1 MNKRTVIADKPF
13 SSWNGYLM
21 FFLGVASLLV
31 PVLAFFRGPAL
42 DTIMQFHL
50 MSAVFWTAVPTILG
64 ILSLSGLYTVK
75 PNNAVVLLLFGS
87 YQGTDRAPGLRWAN
101 PFLSKTH
108 VSERVNN
115 FITPQI
121 KVNDKNGNPI
131 EIAAAVAWRVSD
143 AAQATLGIEDYAQYV
158 KVQSESAVRHMAS
171 AFAYDHGANDESAT
185 VTLRG
190 GGDVITKLMKT
201 ELIERLSTAGV
212 EVIETKIT
220 HLAYSPEIANAML
233 RRQQADA
240 VLSAR
245 KIIVEGAVGMVEM
258 ALKRLEETH
267 MVELDNERKAAMVSN
282 LLVVLCSERDVTPVV
297 NSGTLYQ

>member
-1 MNKRTVIADKPF
+1 MNQRVSIVDRPYTSF
-13 SSWNGYLM
+13 NGYLM
-21 FFLGVASLLV
+21 FVLGLLLVAAPLWLFLFAPDLRALLRFNLASTITYTSIAFSLGV
-31 PVLAFFRGPAL
+31 F
-42 DTIMQFHL
+42 
-50 MSAVFWTAVPTILG
+50 ILC
-64 ILSLSGLYTVK
+64 GLYTVQ
-75 PNNAVVLLLFGS
+75 PNQAVVVLLFGA
-87 YQGTDRAPGLRWAN
+87 YQGTDRASGLRWVF
-101 PFLSKTH
+101 PFLSRKH

-115 FITPQI
+115 FITQQM

-158 KVQSESAVRHMAS
+158 KIQSESAVRHMAS
-171 AFAYDHGANDESAT
+171 EFAYDHGADESTQAI
-185 VTLRG
+185 TLRS
-190 GGDVITKLMKT
+190 GGDTITQILKR
-201 ELIERLSTAGV
+201 ELTERLAAAGLIV
-212 EVIETKIT
+212 LETRIT
-220 HLAYSPEIANAML
+220 HLAYAPEIASAML

-258 ALKRLEETH
+258 ALRRLAETQ

-282 LLVVLCSERDVTPVV
+282 LLVVLCSERDVTPVI

>member
-1 MNKRTVIADKPF
+1 MNQRVSIVDKPYTSF
-13 SSWNGYLM
+13 NGYLM
-21 FFLGVASLLV
+21 FVLGLLLIAAPLWVFLFGPDLQAILQLHFSKTLSSTSI
-31 PVLAFFRGPAL
+31 AFA
-42 DTIMQFHL
+42 
-50 MSAVFWTAVPTILG
+50 LG
-64 ILSLSGLYTVK
+64 IFILCGLYTVQ
-75 PNNAVVLLLFGS
+75 PNQAVVVLLFGA
-87 YQGTDRAPGLRWAN
+87 YQGTDRASGLRWVF
-101 PFLSKTH
+101 PFLSRKQ

-115 FITPQI
+115 FITQQM

-171 AFAYDHGANDESAT
+171 EFAYDHGADDSTEAI
-185 VTLRG
+185 TLRSG
-190 GGDVITKLMKT
+190 GETITQILKK
-201 ELIERLSTAGV
+201 ELTERLAAAGLIV
-212 EVIETKIT
+212 LETRIT
-220 HLAYSPEIANAML
+220 HLAYAAEIASAML

-258 ALKRLEETH
+258 ALRRLAETQ

-282 LLVVLCSERDVTPVV
+282 LLVVLCSERDVTPVI